1 MDSGWTRYTAGQESR
16 AYVAAGERRG
26 RDPRTVYEPRESHPH
41 LLQRGQPAGW
51 AAELAKTAASR
62 RT

>member
-16 AYVAAGERRG
+16 AYVAAGERHG

-51 AAELAKTAASR
+51 AAEL
-62 RT
+62 